1 MIGASSAALSRGRA
15 VRRRCACA
23 RMARTCVVLL
33 LVFLVA
39 GCATPASRPTVVG
52 RSDDFLLVRATPS
65 DTYESLAAEFL
76 SDASLAPVLA
86 DANAS
91 ETLNATRLVVVP
103 LRPLNPSGVNSDGYQ
118 AVPILAYHQFTRKK
132 PANLMEVTDTSFQQQ
147 MDYLKSAGYRVI
159 TLGELAGF
167 LRMARPIPQRAVVIT
182 IDDGYHSVY
191 DVAYPIL
198 KAHGFRAT
206 LFVYTDFVG
215 ARLGLTW
222 DQIKEMDAS
231 GVIDV
236 QSHSKSHGS
245 MSRSSTD
252 ISPNAYAM
260 RVTREITV
268 PEGLLR
274 ERLGK
279 SIDQFAYPYGD
290 SSSVV
295 VSALN
300 QRHYGTAVTVWRG
313 ANPSFTNPLMLRR
326 DMVYSDY
333 SLDAFK
339 KLLKVYQPADLR

>member
-1 MIGASSAALSRGRA
+1 MIQRSGAVTSWRP
-15 VRRRCACA
+15 VIRRLCAC
-23 RMARTCVVLL
+23 MALVLL
-33 LVFLVA
+33 VALA

-52 RSDDFLLVRATPS
+52 RSDDFLLVRPTPS
-65 DTYESLAAEFL
+65 DTYESLAKEFL

-86 DANAS
+86 DANTS
-91 ETLNATRLVVVP
+91 ETLNPTRLVVVP
-103 LRPLNPSGVNSDGYQ
+103 LRPLNPSGVNSEGYQ

-132 PANLMEVTDTSFQQQ
+132 PASLMEVTDASFQQQ
-147 MDYLKSAGYRVI
+147 MDYLQSAGYRVI

-167 LRMARPIPQRAVVIT
+167 LRMERPIPQRAVVIT

-191 DVAYPIL
+191 DIAYPIL

-215 ARLGLTW
+215 ARLGLSW
-222 DQIKEMDAS
+222 DQIKEMDAG

-245 MSRSSTD
+245 MSRSPSD
-252 ISPNAYAM
+252 ISPNAYAA

-268 PEGLLR
+268 PEALLR

-313 ANPSFTNPLMLRR
+313 ANPAFTNPLMLRR

>member
-1 MIGASSAALSRGRA
+1 MIRRSGAVPRGRQ
-15 VRRRCACA
+15 VIRRLCACTA
-23 RMARTCVVLL
+23 LLL
-33 LVFLVA
+33 LVLVA
-39 GCATPASRPTVVG
+39 GCATPVSRSTVVG
-52 RSDDFLLVRATPS
+52 RSDDFLLVRPGAS
-65 DTYESLAAEFL
+65 DTYESLAQDFL
-76 SDASLAPVLA
+76 SNANLAPVLA

-91 ETLNATRLVVVP
+91 ETLNPARVVVVP
-103 LRPLNPSGVNSDGYQ
+103 LRPLSPSGVNADGYQ

-132 PANLMEVTDTSFQQQ
+132 PASLMEVSDTSFQQQ
-147 MDYLKSAGYRVI
+147 MDYLQSAGYRVI

-167 LRMARPIPQRAVVIT
+167 LRMERPIPQRAVVIT
-182 IDDGYHSVY
+182 IDDGYRSVY

-206 LFVYTDFVG
+206 LYVYTDFVG

-245 MSRSSTD
+245 MSRSPND
-252 ISPNAYAM
+252 ISPNAYAT
-260 RVTREITV
+260 RVAREITV

-274 ERLGK
+274 DRLGK
-279 SIDQFAYPYGD
+279 TIDQFAYPYGD
-290 SSSVV
+290 SSAVV

-313 ANPSFTNPLMLRR
+313 ANPSFTNPMMLRR

>member
-1 MIGASSAALSRGRA
+1 MIHRSDIVARRIVIRRLCAVLALSMLA
-15 VRRRCACA
+15 T
-23 RMARTCVVLL
+23 M
-33 LVFLVA
+33 A
-39 GCATPASRPTVVG
+39 GCAAPASRSTVVG
-52 RSDDFLLVRATPS
+52 RSDDFVLVRPAAS
-65 DTYESLAAEFL
+65 DTYESLAKEFL

-91 ETLNATRLVVVP
+91 EELNPTSVVVVP
-103 LRPLNPSGVNSDGYQ
+103 LRPLNPSGVNADGYQ

-132 PANLMEVTDTSFQQQ
+132 PASLMEVTDASFQQQ
-147 MDYLKSAGYRVI
+147 MDYLQNAGYRVI
-159 TLGELAGF
+159 TLGDLAGF
-167 LRMARPIPQRAVVIT
+167 LRMERPIPQRSVVIT
-182 IDDGYHSVY
+182 IDDGYRSVY
-191 DVAYPIL
+191 DIAYPIL

-206 LFVYTDFVG
+206 LYVYTDFVG

-245 MSRSSTD
+245 MSRAPTD
-252 ISPNAYAM
+252 VSPSAYAT

-333 SLDAFK
+333 SLEAFK